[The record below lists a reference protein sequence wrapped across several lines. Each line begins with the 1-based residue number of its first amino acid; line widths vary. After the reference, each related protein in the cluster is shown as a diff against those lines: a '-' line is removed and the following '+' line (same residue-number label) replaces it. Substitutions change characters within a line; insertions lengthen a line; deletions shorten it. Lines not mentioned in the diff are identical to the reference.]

1 MKVAPIYDFLRTIE
15 WWMLSGT
22 FALIWAFFSLSK
34 FNYNAPHH
42 LLRTMDWNML
52 SRGIQQSPLDHTYT
66 NKQLTFLL
74 NIFSSRNTVGVV
86 LKIFKQT
93 KQVQERTNKGNCYE
107 QVLAT
112 FS

>member
-66 NKQLTFLL
+66 NKQLTFFVKHFFFKEYCRCCSQ
-74 NIFSSRNTVGVV
+74 NI
-86 LKIFKQT
+86 Q
-93 KQVQERTNKGNCYE
+93 TNKASAGKKE
-107 QVLAT
+107 QGQLL
-112 FS
+112 